1 MDGKVEYKKDIP
13 SLLELTHTNVKIF
26 GPKGSFIGSQH
37 LADWLER
44 ARLHLEKL
52 TRFAKEHHIVLE
64 QDGTWYEENGDVRG
78 QATVYTFMKNRRK
91 SSLDYAV

>member
-1 MDGKVEYKKDIP
+1 
-13 SLLELTHTNVKIF
+13 LTHTNVKIF

-91 SSLDYAV
+91 SSLDCAV